1 MYRLI
6 SAEDGE
12 RAGPAAWGGGV
23 KNETFIAGLILSF
36 PCAGDKQ

>member
-12 RAGPAAWGGGV
+12 RAGPAAWGV
-23 KNETFIAGLILSF
+23 KNETFIAGLTLSF

>member
-12 RAGPAAWGGGV
+12 RAGPAAWGGV
-23 KNETFIAGLILSF
+23 KNETFIAGLTLSF